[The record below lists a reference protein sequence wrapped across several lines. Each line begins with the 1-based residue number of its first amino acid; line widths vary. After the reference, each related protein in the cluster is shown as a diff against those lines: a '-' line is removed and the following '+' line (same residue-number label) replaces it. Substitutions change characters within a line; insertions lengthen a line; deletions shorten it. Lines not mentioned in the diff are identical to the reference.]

1 MKKTFAII
9 ALLITSLA
17 IFTSCQKDEQPQTM
31 LEIRWIEGKY
41 TGTYETSLK
50 IYHNGNLNTPETD
63 KYSSKKCNVKVTLNE
78 DSTLTILIRGEYN
91 STLENMEFTVS
102 NDNNTIKCGR
112 YTFEK
117 SSQSMYYSKYEN
129 AVFNNGKSYQ
139 ESYERFSA
147 YKDFE

>member
-17 IFTSCQKDEQPQTM
+17 IFTSCQKDEQPKTM

-50 IYHNGNLNTPETD
+50 IYHNCNLNTPETD

-117 SSQSMYYSKYEN
+117 SSQRMYYYNFEN
-129 AVFNNGKSYQ
+129 AGFNNGTSYQ